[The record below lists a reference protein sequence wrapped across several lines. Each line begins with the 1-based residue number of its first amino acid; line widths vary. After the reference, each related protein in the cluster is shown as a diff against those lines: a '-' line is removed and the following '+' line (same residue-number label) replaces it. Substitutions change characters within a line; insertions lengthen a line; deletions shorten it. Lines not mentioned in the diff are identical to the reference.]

1 MKTIIR
7 GLFLILLLG
16 FSLFFLYQAGHL
28 IKIISLRSHNPEYTA
43 MMKFNEKDRLQQ
55 INKEWSDYS
64 NISDQIKKAVLAAE
78 DAKFMVHDGFDF
90 EAMEAALKKNMK
102 YKKVR
107 SGGSTLT
114 QQLAKNIFLSPK
126 KSIYRK
132 IDEAFIAIMME
143 TVLSKQR
150 ILELYLNNVEWG
162 RGVYGIEA
170 ASRHYYGVTNTSLD
184 AYQAARLASMLTNP
198 RGFERNIGSEYLD
211 EKTNIIFKRMELVDY
226 PK

>member
-1 MKTIIR
+1 M
-7 GLFLILLLG
+7 ILLLG

-55 INKEWSDYS
+55 IHRQWSDYS
-64 NISDQIKKAVLAAE
+64 SISGQIKKAVLAAE
-78 DAKFMVHDGFDF
+78 DAKFMMHDGFDF

-126 KSIYRK
+126 NQFTEKLMR
-132 IDEAFIAIMME
+132 
-143 TVLSKQR
+143 LS
-150 ILELYLNNVEWG
+150 LP
-162 RGVYGIEA
+162 
-170 ASRHYYGVTNTSLD
+170 S
-184 AYQAARLASMLTNP
+184 
-198 RGFERNIGSEYLD
+198 
-211 EKTNIIFKRMELVDY
+211 
-226 PK
+226 